1 MKRPDNPNLLAQWD
15 ESRRQ
20 YVVET
25 SESRDWT
32 EWFSSDGDTWTTE
45 AGHPV
50 ESDEFMNAQ
59 IQLVGGP
66 RHGEVVS

>member
-1 MKRPDNPNLLAQWD
+1 MKHPDNPNLLAQWD

-25 SESRDWT
+25 AESRDWT
-32 EWFSSDGDTWTTE
+32 EWSSSDGDTWTTE

-50 ESDEFMNAQ
+50 ESEEFQNAQ